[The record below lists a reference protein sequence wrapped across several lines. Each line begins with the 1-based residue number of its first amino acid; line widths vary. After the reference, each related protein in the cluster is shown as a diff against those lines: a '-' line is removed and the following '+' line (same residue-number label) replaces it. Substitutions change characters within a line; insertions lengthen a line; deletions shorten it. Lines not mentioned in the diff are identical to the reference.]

1 MVETSGHSDIFPSG
15 IPIGKVESI
24 GQSSDGMSQSL
35 KVHLAVD
42 FTTIRN
48 VSVITNYD
56 HAEKKKLEFVADS
69 LMNID

>member
-1 MVETSGHSDIFPSG
+1 
-15 IPIGKVESI
+15 
-24 GQSSDGMSQSL
+24 
-35 KVHLAVD
+35 LAVD

-69 LMNID
+69 LMNLD